1 MQFVRTCL
9 AAALLLPLAACHSGG
24 QSGVPG
30 DSTSNEPFS
39 AIAASEVLRFVGT
52 EPFWGGELK
61 ADTLT
66 FTSPGN
72 PQGVDIAVKRFG
84 GRNGIGLS
92 GTFDGKAVDMTIT
105 PGACSDG
112 MSDRQFPF
120 TVMLKLG
127 GETRQGCAWSDAH
140 PFTGDSQP

>member
-1 MQFVRTCL
+1 M
-9 AAALLLPLAACHSGG
+9 
-24 QSGVPG
+24 PG

-84 GRNGIGLS
+84 GRNGMGLS
-92 GTFDGKAVDMTIT
+92 GTFDGQAVDMTIT

-127 GETRQGCAWSDAH
+127 GETRQGSPGLMHIRLQVMPSPDAA
-140 PFTGDSQP
+140 PFGRLVSVR